1 MTCRPEVFSS
11 AISAR
16 TRRLAQ
22 IPKCGLFAVVMMAA
36 LASSAH
42 AAEHIIL
49 RNGSDFF
56 CDHRETVG
64 DKVRLYTDAAGSSF
78 LEVDVSDIVSD
89 EQVSLPRAASA
100 AEFTGKYSA
109 NSTTPEH
116 ITLRNGFDLVC
127 AHREIVGDKVRLY
140 TDAAGSSFLEVDVS
154 DIVGIEQ
161 VSLPRATP
169 TVSSFPTAAPRYADV
184 QPPSSDY
191 YRSSPVYVPSA
202 SAQAISPRDWIDVG
216 QLAVGVVQLGLD
228 VLKLLREA
236 PVPIE

>member
-56 CDHRETVG
+56 CDHRET
-64 DKVRLYTDAAGSSF
+64 
-78 LEVDVSDIVSD
+78 
-89 EQVSLPRAASA
+89 
-100 AEFTGKYSA
+100 
-109 NSTTPEH
+109 
-116 ITLRNGFDLVC
+116 
-127 AHREIVGDKVRLY
+127 VGDKVRLY